1 LEKITIFAFM
11 KGDKDIVSVDISV
24 NDWDKKIVKML
35 AEGFTIPE
43 ISKGVGQDVRNIE
56 YKLAKLKARLQCKTS
71 AQLVA
76 FFIKNKLVN

>member
-1 LEKITIFAFM
+1 M
-11 KGDKDIVSVDISV
+11 KGEKDMVSIDILVS
-24 NDWDKKIVKML
+24 DWDKKIVKML

-43 ISKGVGQDVRNIE
+43 ISKGIGQEIRNIE

-76 FFIKNKLVN
+76 FFIKNKLV